1 MKNIINFISNID
13 NSTYNKI
20 RHSKSDAECRRYLK
34 EQLTKQLNLTDVGCS
49 LDGLITITNTSVQ
62 LLPRKSWQIFKKGW
76 HKHKD
81 FFGKK
86 WWIQYAHKKA

>member
-1 MKNIINFISNID
+1 MITIKELSID
-13 NSTYNKI
+13 NESAEKI
-20 RHSKSDAECRRYLK
+20 IDLIKKHEPKIWNVLK
-34 EQLTKQLNLTDVGCS
+34 VELKQLTLTDVGCS
-49 LDGLITITNTSVQ
+49 FDGLITITNTSVQ